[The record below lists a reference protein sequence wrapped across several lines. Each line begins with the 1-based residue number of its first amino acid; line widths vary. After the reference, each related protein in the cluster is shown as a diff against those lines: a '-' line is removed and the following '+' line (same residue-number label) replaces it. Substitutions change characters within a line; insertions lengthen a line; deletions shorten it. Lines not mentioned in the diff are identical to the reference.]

1 MMRSP
6 CTMLVAGSA
15 LMMTVSSVACA
26 WDAGEP
32 FATVSP
38 HLEARVHAP
47 SGRDLGMGWQKLAS
61 EYEVRIDRMDIETGE
76 LALIDIGLGAL
87 GFDPANPPPGYSLC
101 HNGHCHSDEGRLVSY
116 QDIAAELAQGSA
128 ARRVMAMPV
137 GALDLVAGESRELAC
152 VPGCDLPLAR
162 ITLADL
168 DVTRVQAAGLV
179 RDGLVPA
186 RIEGELG
193 WTLMLSADSPLV
205 LTGTLELIADRS
217 HDPDVRLD
225 IEFLI
230 SSKIL
235 DSVIWAELGGA
246 PLLLDADADARAA
259 VLDALGEVA
268 LSMEITR

>member
-1 MMRSP
+1 MRGA
-6 CTMLVAGSA
+6 CTMFVAGWA
-15 LMMTVSSVACA
+15 LVMTMMSLACA

-32 FATVSP
+32 FATLSP

-47 SGRDLGMGWQKLAS
+47 AGRDVGMGWQKLAS
-61 EYEVRIDRMDIETGE
+61 EYEVRIDRMDIEAGE
-76 LALIDIGLGAL
+76 LALVDTGLGAL

-101 HNGHCHSDEGRLVSY
+101 HNGHCHSDDGRLVSY
-116 QDIAAELAQGSA
+116 EDIAAELAQGSA
-128 ARRVMAMPV
+128 ARRVVVLPV
-137 GALDLVAGESRELAC
+137 GALDLVAGESRQLAC

-162 ITLADL
+162 ITLASL

-179 RDGLVPA
+179 RDRLVPA

-193 WTLMLSADSPLV
+193 FTLVWSADSPLV
-205 LTGTLELIADRS
+205 LTGTVELIADRA
-217 HDPDVRLD
+217 HDPDVRLN
-225 IEFLI
+225 IELLI
-230 SSKIL
+230 SSKIF

-246 PLLLDADADARAA
+246 PFVLDADADARAA